1 MIDSRRKIGMACALV
16 SLAAAAVAAAP
27 GAKAG
32 EANRDDGARVA
43 VRRGEHWISAWGTAQ
58 QLAPTEMPDWA
69 KPPKGVPPPPPS
81 ASPIP
86 PIPERLN
93 SRTVRMIV
101 RTTIAG
107 RGVRVLLSDAYGD
120 RSVRIGAARVAL
132 RTHGSAIDRSSE
144 RRLTVGGRASF
155 TLRPGAVIVSDPVT
169 LDIPSPADLAVSLFV
184 AGDSGPLTVHP
195 LGLHTTYVAAGDVTA
210 AEELTG
216 ARTNE
221 SYFWLTG
228 VDVLAQS
235 PAEVIVAFG
244 DSITDGFRT
253 TPNTNRDWPA
263 VLAGRLRG
271 ADPARQ
277 WAVLNMGYSGNRVIR
292 DGADVSALARF
303 DRDVLSRIGARWI
316 VYLEGINDIGFAAL
330 PGAPAEE
337 QVTAGDLIAAD
348 RELIARAHLHGLQVM
363 GATLTPYS
371 GSPAYTAHGEAIRRA
386 VNRWIRSGGAFDR
399 VVDFDAATRDPA
411 DPERLR
417 PSFDSGDH
425 IHPNDAGNRAMAGAI
440 DLASFT
446 R

>member
-1 MIDSRRKIGMACALV
+1 MIASRCRIGMACALA
-16 SLAAAAVAAAP
+16 SLAAAVAAVP
-27 GAKAG
+27 GAKAA
-32 EANRDDGARVA
+32 EVSRDGG
-43 VRRGEHWISAWGTAQ
+43 VRAAAGQDEHWVSAWGTPQ
-58 QLAPTEMPDWA
+58 QLAPTVMPEWA
-69 KPPKGVPPPPPS
+69 KPPKSAAPPPQN

-86 PIPERLN
+86 PTPERLK
-93 SRTVRMIV
+93 SQTVRMIV

-107 RGVRVLLSDAYGD
+107 RGVRILLSDASGD
-120 RSVRIGAARVAL
+120 QPVHIGAACVAL
-132 RTHGSAIDRSSE
+132 RRQGSAIVRTSE

-155 TLRPGAVIVSDPVT
+155 TLRPGAVIVSDPVA
-169 LDIPSPADLAVSLFV
+169 LDVPSPAELAVSLFI

-195 LGLHTTYVAAGDVTA
+195 LGLHTTYVTDGDAAA
-210 AEELTG
+210 AEALTG

-228 VDVLAQS
+228 VDVLASS
-235 PAEVIVAFG
+235 PAEVVIAFG

-253 TPNTNRDWPA
+253 TPNTNRDWPS
-263 VLAGRLRG
+263 VLAERLR
-271 ADPARQ
+271 AAHPARQ
-277 WAVLNMGYSGNRVIR
+277 WAVVNMGYSGNRVIR

-303 DRDVLSRIGARWI
+303 DRDVLSRVGARWI

-348 RELIARAHLHGLQVM
+348 RELIERAHLHGLKVM

-371 GSPAYTAHGEAIRRA
+371 GSPAYTAHGEAIREA
-386 VNRWIRSGGAFDR
+386 VNRWIRTGGAFDG

-411 DPERLR
+411 DPKRLR

-425 IHPNDAGNRAMAGAI
+425 IHPNDAGNHAMADAI